1 MKRFTFL
8 LAVAALSV
16 GCTSRI
22 PSGFNPLASGNG
34 GSGGPDSIDT
44 RSANA
49 RRDAVA
55 AMILSG
61 NPPPEA
67 ILTTVYFDFDKYTVS
82 ATERA
87 KIDAVAGRVKAT
99 DIIIAGYTDISA
111 PKNTISGCPIVALIP
126 SASTS
131 SRAVPAKPNLRSWPS
146 VRSMRTRTLRVAS
159 PAPRIARRSSSTST
173 TPVRFPPRRPLGFPP
188 RLRPPAPL
196 RLPSPPRS
204 ERQVE
209 LSKRPANRRAFLL
222 SDFSGLR
229 QRREEVG
236 ERAAK

>member
-34 GSGGPDSIDT
+34 GSGGPESIDT

-55 AMILSG
+55 AMILAG

-87 KIDAVAGRVKAT
+87 KIDAIAGRVKAT
-99 DIIIAGYTDISA
+99 DIIIAGYTDHFGTAEYNLGLSDRRAQSVREYLVKSGASEARSEIMALGSQQADKNAAGRQSGAKDRKAIIVDVNYSGPISA
-111 PKNTISGCPIVALIP
+111 APAARVSAPAP
-126 SASTS
+126 SAG
-131 SRAVPAKPNLRSWPS
+131 AA
-146 VRSMRTRTLRVAS
+146 
-159 PAPRIARRSSSTST
+159 PAPVPTA
-173 TPVRFPPRRPLGFPP
+173 L
-188 RLRPPAPL
+188 
-196 RLPSPPRS
+196 
-204 ERQVE
+204 
-209 LSKRPANRRAFLL
+209 
-222 SDFSGLR
+222 
-229 QRREEVG
+229 
-236 ERAAK
+236 

>member
-49 RRDAVA
+49 RRDAIA

-99 DIIIAGYTDISA
+99 DIIIAGYTDHFGTEEYNLGLSDRRAHSVREYLVKSGASEAKSEIMALGSQHADKNAAGRQSGAKDRKAIIVDVNYSGPISA
-111 PKNTISGCPIVALIP
+111 PPATRVSAPAP
-126 SASTS
+126 SAG
-131 SRAVPAKPNLRSWPS
+131 AA
-146 VRSMRTRTLRVAS
+146 
-159 PAPRIARRSSSTST
+159 PAPVPTA
-173 TPVRFPPRRPLGFPP
+173 L
-188 RLRPPAPL
+188 
-196 RLPSPPRS
+196 
-204 ERQVE
+204 
-209 LSKRPANRRAFLL
+209 
-222 SDFSGLR
+222 
-229 QRREEVG
+229 
-236 ERAAK
+236 

>member
-22 PSGFNPLASGNG
+22 PSGFNPLPSGNG

-99 DIIIAGYTDISA
+99 DIIIAGYTDHFGTEEYNLGLSDRRAHSVREYLVKSGASEAKSEIMALGSQHADKNAAGRQSGAKDRKAIIVDVNYSGPISA
-111 PKNTISGCPIVALIP
+111 PPAARVSAPAP
-126 SASTS
+126 SAG
-131 SRAVPAKPNLRSWPS
+131 AA
-146 VRSMRTRTLRVAS
+146 
-159 PAPRIARRSSSTST
+159 PAPVPTA
-173 TPVRFPPRRPLGFPP
+173 L
-188 RLRPPAPL
+188 
-196 RLPSPPRS
+196 
-204 ERQVE
+204 
-209 LSKRPANRRAFLL
+209 
-222 SDFSGLR
+222 
-229 QRREEVG
+229 
-236 ERAAK
+236 